1 MLIGQTR
8 LKEHFIDLISKD
20 SLPKLII
27 LTGEEGQGK
36 YTLARYIADK
46 VGDIYEPR
54 QLKVDDIRLMV
65 EDAQSLSK
73 RRVYLLRDADE
84 MTAQAQNAL
93 LKFAEEP
100 TRNAYII
107 LTVQHENN
115 VLPTI
120 KSRGQIYQ
128 LDPYTKEELRQFTED
143 ELILKIFNT
152 PGQIKR
158 AVQIDVRKLENVVSK
173 VIDNISK
180 ISAANVFNI
189 INHLDEFDLD
199 LVISMLLYMYE
210 NKLRDNVE
218 SLKTLEQIKV
228 IYKYKAQFKNKSINK
243 KNALEVM
250 LIELREKAIGR

>member
-36 YTLARYIADK
+36 YTLAKYVSSY
-46 VGDIYEPR
+46 VGDIYEPIE
-54 QLKVDDIRLMV
+54 LKVNDIRLMV

-73 RRVYLLRDADE
+73 RRAYILKDADE
-84 MTAQAQNAL
+84 MTVQAQNAL

-115 VLPTI
+115 ILPTI

-128 LDPYTKEELRQFTED
+128 LDSYTKEELCQFTED
-143 ELILKIFNT
+143 ELILNVFNT

-158 AVQIDVRKLENVVSK
+158 AEQIDIKKLENVASK
-173 VIDNISK
+173 IIDNISK

-210 NKLRDNVE
+210 NKLRDSTE
-218 SLKTLEQIKV
+218 PLQTLKQIKV

-250 LIELREKAIGR
+250 FIELREKAIGR